1 MFYLKKIISLLL
13 LCILLTGCSS
23 EQSETSVSSD
33 NVPVTTTASAPVT
46 TKKEKPKLSVEGLE
60 IEYDGEDIYVYIPA
74 DYTDENIGEYFRE
87 TEGIIYVPD
96 EDSMFCA
103 ENRALYSKDMT
114 KLYAV
119 PAECEDIIP
128 GGSVEP
134 VQKCFTVPESVTWIS
149 PNAFYIITTSRPLI
163 NIYLPDSITEENRK
177 ELVLWGG
184 TYVHRIEDMK

>member
-1 MFYLKKIISLLL
+1 MKKKIISLLL
-13 LCILLTGCSS
+13 LCTMLTGCSG
-23 EQSETSVSSD
+23 EQSETSVSAD
-33 NVPVTTTASAPVT
+33 IPVTSETTSASVT
-46 TKKEKPKLSVEGLE
+46 TKKEKPKLSVEGLT

-96 EDSMFCA
+96 ENSIFCV

-128 GGSVEP
+128 GGSPTPVE
-134 VQKCFTVPESVTWIS
+134 KIFTVPESVTWIA
-149 PNAFYIITTSRPLI
+149 PNAFYIITTRRPLI
-163 NIYLPDSITEENRK
+163 HIYLPDSITEENKR
-177 ELVLWGG
+177 ELVLWSG
-184 TYVHRIEDMK
+184 TYVHRTSDNK

>member
-1 MFYLKKIISLLL
+1 MKKKIVSLLL
-13 LCILLTGCSS
+13 LCTLFTGCSG

-33 NVPVTTTASAPVT
+33 TSVPIVTASAPVT

-60 IEYDGEDIYVYIPA
+60 IEYDGEDIYVYIPSE
-74 DYTDENIGEYFRE
+74 YTDENIGEYFRE

-96 EDSMFCA
+96 EDGIFCV
-103 ENRALYSKDMT
+103 ENGALYSKDMT

-134 VQKCFTVPESVTWIS
+134 VQKCFTVPESVTWIA

-177 ELVLWGG
+177 ELVLWSG
-184 TYVHRIEDMK
+184 TYVHRISDMK